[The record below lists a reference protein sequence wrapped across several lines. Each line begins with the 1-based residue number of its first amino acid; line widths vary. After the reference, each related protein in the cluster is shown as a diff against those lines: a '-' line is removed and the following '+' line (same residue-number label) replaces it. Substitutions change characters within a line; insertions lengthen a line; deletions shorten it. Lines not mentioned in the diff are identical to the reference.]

1 MVSVRARSQRI
12 SARIGRWP
20 RRIAAL
26 ACLLLAAGSTL
37 APPPGRPASA
47 TSVPPR
53 LHGGEV
59 AVALP
64 VDVGADL
71 ARPGDR
77 VGVLAA
83 AQQAGA
89 PAALVADGLRVLRVS
104 TAEDSLGSSGGSTV
118 VVAVA
123 RSDAVRLVR
132 FSAERLVLM
141 VDAMP

>member
-1 MVSVRARSQRI
+1 MSV
-12 SARIGRWP
+12 RIGRWP
-20 RRIAAL
+20 RRVAAL
-26 ACLLLAAGSTL
+26 VCLLLAAGSTL
-37 APPPGRPASA
+37 VPPAARPVAA
-47 TSVPPR
+47 TSVPAR
-53 LHGGEV
+53 LHDDEV

-64 VDVGADL
+64 VGAGADL

-89 PAALVADGLRVLRVS
+89 PAALVADRLRVLRVS
-104 TAEDSLGSSGGSTV
+104 AADDSLGSPATSTV

-132 FSAERLVLM
+132 FSADRLVLM